1 MVQPTSGNV
10 QNKVAPIVTDDL
22 RPKTSNSDIPFSLR
36 DFGILKEGVLAEQA
50 GFKPLSSFGVDFT
63 LRPETVFG
71 ALPFVGDLAV
81 LGQAIGKVQTEDAA
95 NRMLGKDKTFGQTF
109 KDTATS
115 GSATNQVIQEIK
127 DFKKND
133 PYSTTPSITRDDV
146 QSYMMSK
153 RPDLDLAPIQNR
165 SFTKSEIAEGD
176 AGGYYGNQQV
186 YGTQPF
192 SSGAEFRSS
201 GFKGNYSRPEM
212 LMTETGEFDAP
223 TGRTYGQ
230 AFQSGDLDRGLKSVS
245 DFAGDKINQSNV
257 TNMVD
262 AKTGKSTYD
271 PAFARAVT
279 RENQG
284 ESSPSES
291 TFICTVLYDMNDM
304 PISIYKYDQ
313 RYGQQ
318 VNKKIYNGYALWGKP
333 IAQKMRN
340 KGLLYKIM
348 KPIALRWAEQ
358 MAYDMSEGKVGKKR
372 YAIKVMKFLGEAICY
387 GIGLFIKPEGDKN
400 GTRNRNRRNG
410 KERAVVRGED
420 GVPKK
425 RGRPRL
431 NRRTVS

>member
-1 MVQPTSGNV
+1 M
-10 QNKVAPIVTDDL
+10 AE
-22 RPKTSNSDIPFSLR
+22 PKPFSLA
-36 DFGILKEGVLAEQA
+36 DVGTLKEGVLAEQA
-50 GFKPLSSFGVDFT
+50 GFKPLGNFGVDFT

-71 ALPFVGDLAV
+71 ALPAVGGFVNM
-81 LGQAIGKVQTEDAA
+81 GQAIAKVQTEDAA
-95 NRMLGKDKTFGQTF
+95 NRLLGLDKTFGETL
-109 KDTATS
+109 KGTGLS

-133 PYSTTPSITRDDV
+133 PYSTTSSITRDDV
-146 QSYMMSK
+146 QNYMKSK
-153 RPDLDLAPIQNR
+153 RPDLDLASIQTPFYTRKELNELND
-165 SFTKSEIAEGD
+165 TV
-176 AGGYYGNQQV
+176 GGFEQIYT
-186 YGTQPF
+186 TQPF
-192 SSGAEFRSS
+192 R
-201 GFKGNYSRPEM
+201 
-212 LMTETGEFDAP
+212 TGTFERVGEDYRDTLQTLTNRNP
-223 TGRTYGQ
+223 SEKDKE
-230 AFQSGDLDRGLKSVS
+230 FQSAMGSYAIRDMQQRFDDNLKTTS
-245 DFAGDKINQSNV
+245 DFAEDNVYQSNV
-257 TNMVD
+257 IGSVD
-262 AKTGKSTYD
+262 PKTGRKAYD
-271 PAFARAVT
+271 KDFARAVT
-279 RENQG
+279 LENQG
-284 ESSPSES
+284 DAPSES

-358 MAYDMSEGKVGKKR
+358 MAFDMSEGKVGKKR

>member
-1 MVQPTSGNV
+1 MAEKSKPEFTLG
-10 QNKVAPIVTDDL
+10 DL
-22 RPKTSNSDIPFSLR
+22 GTIKE
-36 DFGILKEGVLAEQA
+36 GILAEEA
-50 GFKPLSSFGVDFT
+50 GFQPFKKLGSDFT

-71 ALPFVGDLAV
+71 ALPFVGGFTNI
-81 LGQAIGKVQTEDAA
+81 GQAIGKYQLEDSA
-95 NRMLGKDKTFGQTF
+95 NKFYGVDKGF
-109 KDTATS
+109 KDTSISSGKNTS
-115 GSATNQVIQEIK
+115 ETNRLINEIK
-127 DFKKND
+127 AFKAKD
-133 PYSTTPSITRDDV
+133 PYSTTSNITRDDI
-146 QSYMMSK
+146 QNFMMQK
-153 RPDLDLAPIQNR
+153 KPDLDLAPIQIPTYKKDELDDLNDR
-165 SFTKSEIAEGD
+165 I
-176 AGGYYGNQQV
+176 GGFQQS
-186 YGTQPF
+186 YITQPF

-291 TFICTVLYDMNDM
+291 TFICTALYEMGQM
-304 PISIYKYDQ
+304 PIGIYKYDQ

-318 VNKKIYNGYALWGKP
+318 VNKKIYNGYAIWGKP

-340 KGLLYKIM
+340 RGFIYNIIT
-348 KPIALRWAEQ
+348 PIAMRWAEQ
-358 MAYDMSEGKVGKKR
+358 MAFDMSDGKVGKKR
-372 YAIKVMKFLGEAICY
+372 YSIKAMKFLGEAICY
-387 GIGLFIKPEGDKN
+387 GIGLFIKPEGEKH
-400 GTRNRNRRNG
+400 GSNRNRQHG
-410 KERAVVRGED
+410 EERRTIRGED
-420 GVPKK
+420 GLQKR
-425 RGRPRL
+425 RGRPRTK
-431 NRRTVS
+431 RRTAS